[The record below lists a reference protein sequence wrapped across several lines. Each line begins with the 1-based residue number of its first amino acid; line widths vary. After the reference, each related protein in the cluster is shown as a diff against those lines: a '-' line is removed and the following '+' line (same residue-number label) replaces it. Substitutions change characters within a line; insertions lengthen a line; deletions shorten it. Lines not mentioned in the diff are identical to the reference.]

1 MSRKHLGMVRPVR
14 QFDKAVNEM
23 IDYINAFQFLPPRG
37 EGAKEQTIKEWKEVC
52 NNVLIQFNNI
62 RNTQIELIE
71 RDDK

>member
-1 MSRKHLGMVRPVR
+1 MSRKYLGMVRPVR

-37 EGAKEQTIKEWKEVC
+37 EGAKKQAIKEWKEVC